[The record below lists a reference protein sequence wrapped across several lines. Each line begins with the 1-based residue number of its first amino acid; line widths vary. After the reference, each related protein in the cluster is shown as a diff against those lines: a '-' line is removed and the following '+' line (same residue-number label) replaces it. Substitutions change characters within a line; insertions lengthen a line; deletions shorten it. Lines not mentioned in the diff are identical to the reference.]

1 MKAKA
6 TNEASGDSEPSQ
18 IQPRSRAWMWVLLI
32 TVAAFCVRAGM
43 IQALGDATNFHVAEK
58 NPRAL
63 IWEWGYEQGA
73 ISQSLANGDG
83 FRDPFLKESG
93 PTAWAAPLYPMLVA
107 TLLTITDGP
116 HWSTAVALA
125 LIQALSAALTCVF
138 LFRLGRALHSEALGL
153 LAAAAWALHPMGA
166 YLPVALVWDSTFVAL
181 GITWFL
187 ANLAEAGRHPSTR
200 TAAWLGV
207 RFGAVLLVNPAP
219 LALVPMIVCYLAL
232 QKPLG
237 ASIQRAVRPLA
248 AFALAAA
255 VVTAPWTI
263 RNALVLGSPNI
274 RTNLGVEL
282 FVGNNDGATGPF
294 NGQVHP
300 AYNAD
305 EFARYVE
312 LGEVAY
318 SADCRDRAIAWARA
332 NPDRFAS
339 LTAERFQRFWIG
351 PDPRAKVY
359 LGMGTEHKRD
369 WQGWIKYVS
378 HALAGLLGVLGCLLW
393 RSPVSGSAWIPR
405 GTLLLF
411 PAVYYLTHVFER
423 YRFPIEPIVT
433 LAAAALLLRLLPVRL
448 KRAVTV
454 ALSSKP

>member
-1 MKAKA
+1 MQDSTEGAATMKK
-6 TNEASGDSEPSQ
+6 D
-18 IQPRSRAWMWVLLI
+18 RSWIWLAVI
-32 TVAAFCVRAGM
+32 TLVALVIRTGM
-43 IQALGDATNFHVAEK
+43 IELVGDATNFRVAEK
-58 NPRAL
+58 NPRPL

-73 ISQSLANGDG
+73 ISQSLADGDG

-107 TLLTITDGP
+107 TLLRITDGP
-116 HWSTAVALA
+116 SWSTAVALA

-138 LFRLGRALHSEALGL
+138 LFRLGRVLHSEALGL
-153 LAAAAWALHPMGA
+153 LAAAAWALHPMAA

-187 ANLAEAGRHPSTR
+187 ANLAESVCERGLEPISARTGAG
-200 TAAWLGV
+200 LGL
-207 RFGAVLLVNPAP
+207 RFGLVLLVNPAP
-219 LALVPMIVCYLAL
+219 LALVPMIAAFVAL
-232 QKPLG
+232 RQTSMDCVRRALPALG
-237 ASIQRAVRPLA
+237 G
-248 AFALAAA
+248 FALAAA
-255 VVTAPWTI
+255 AITAPWTV

-274 RTNLGVEL
+274 RTNLGVE
-282 FVGNNDGATGPF
+282 FMVGNNDDATGPF
-294 NGQVHP
+294 NGHLHP

-318 SADCRDRAIAWARA
+318 SAECRDRAMDWARR
-332 NPDRFAS
+332 NPARFAG
-339 LTAERFQRFWIG
+339 LTLERFQRFWIG

-359 LGMGTEHKRD
+359 LGMGNEQKRD
-369 WQGWIKYVS
+369 WQGWIKYAS
-378 HALAGLLGVLGCLLW
+378 HALAGVLGILGCLLW
-393 RSPVSGSAWIPR
+393 KSPVRGSAWIPR

-433 LAAAALLLRLLPVRL
+433 LAAAALVLRIMRW
-448 KRAVTV
+448 RR
-454 ALSSKP
+454 